1 MPKYIPSMP
10 FEDCY
15 GSVGDHTFYHR
26 HGKCYYRRRSAP
38 VFPGTML
45 QMEHQVVHLR
55 ALAAWRELPWD
66 TQRLW
71 NKYARPVISHKPPFD
86 NKAHISGQNLF
97 VSAYHGF
104 ARLGQE
110 HVPEP
115 QPWAGFPPYAL
126 QGVCGVMMEEDVL
139 LLDFNVWM
147 DENVEDDRYQILA
160 RIQLAKPGG
169 GLNPGKMRTLLALVP
184 CQAGESVTG
193 FGLIDYIQRWHLDLP
208 AYTVHIR
215 HVLLDRLTG
224 YRSQYIQNSFDII
237 LP

>member
-1 MPKYIPSMP
+1 MP

-15 GSVGDHTFYHR
+15 GSVGDLTYYHR
-26 HGKCYYRRRSAP
+26 HGKCYYRKRAAP
-38 VFPGTML
+38 AFPGTLL
-45 QMEHQVVHLR
+45 QMEHQTVHLR

-66 TQRLW
+66 TQNLW
-71 NKYARPVISHKPPFD
+71 NRYALPVISHKPPFD
-86 NKAHISGQNLF
+86 NKAGISGQNLF

-115 QPWAGFPPYAL
+115 RPWEGFPPYAL
-126 QGVCGVMMEEDVL
+126 QGVCGVMVEEDVL

-147 DENVEDDRYQILA
+147 DTYVEDDRYQILA

-169 GLNPGKMRTLLALVP
+169 GLNSGKMRTFLALVP
-184 CQAGESVTG
+184 CRAGDSVTG
-193 FGLIDYIQRWHLDLP
+193 FGLVNYIDRWHLDLP

-215 HVLLDRLTG
+215 HVLLDRRSG

>member
-1 MPKYIPSMP
+1 MP

-26 HGKCYYRRRSAP
+26 HGKCYYRKRSAP

-71 NKYARPVISHKPPFD
+71 NKYARPVISHKPPYD

-104 ARLGQE
+104 ARLGQ
-110 HVPEP
+110 
-115 QPWAGFPPYAL
+115 
-126 QGVCGVMMEEDVL
+126 
-139 LLDFNVWM
+139 
-147 DENVEDDRYQILA
+147 
-160 RIQLAKPGG
+160 
-169 GLNPGKMRTLLALVP
+169 
-184 CQAGESVTG
+184 
-193 FGLIDYIQRWHLDLP
+193 
-208 AYTVHIR
+208 
-215 HVLLDRLTG
+215 
-224 YRSQYIQNSFDII
+224 
-237 LP
+237 

>member
-1 MPKYIPSMP
+1 MPRYIPTIP

-15 GSVGDHTFYHR
+15 GSVGDLTYYHR

-66 TQRLW
+66 TQKQW

-86 NKAHISGQNLF
+86 NTAHISGQNLF

-115 QPWAGFPPYAL
+115 CPWEGFPPYAL
-126 QGVCGVMMEEDVL
+126 QGVNGVMVEEGVL
-139 LLDFNVWM
+139 LLDFNVWL
-147 DENVEDDRYQILA
+147 DTYAENDRYQILA

-169 GLNPGKMRTLLALVP
+169 GLNGGKMRTVLALLP
-184 CQAGESVTG
+184 CPAGESVVT
-193 FGLIDYIQRWHLDLP
+193 FGLVNYIDRWHLDLP
-208 AYTVHIR
+208 SYTVHIR
-215 HVLLDRLTG
+215 HVLLDRRSG
-224 YRSQYIQNSFDII
+224 YRSQYIQNSFDIV